1 MAITRIKNNQITDST
16 INAAAKLSDFS
27 VTAGK
32 LANNIT
38 YGSDWTIT
46 GNLTVNGSTTTVDTT
61 NMTVEDPLLLL
72 ASEQTGTPALDIG
85 FIGERG
91 DDDNIALVWD
101 EGSDEFVA
109 AFISDTESNTTVTIT
124 SYSDFKAGNIDAQ
137 AGIQASTTIT
147 ATGNVAG
154 GNITTAGAVE
164 ADGLISSGSTITATG
179 NVSGGNLTTA
189 GDVTTATVTAS
200 GAISSD
206 TTITATGNVS
216 GGNLVSA
223 ADVTT
228 VSVTASGNVD
238 AGNVNATSGI
248 TAGTTVVATGN
259 VTGGNL
265 TTAGDVTTATVTAS
279 GAISSDTTITAT
291 GNVSGGNITTAGA
304 VDATG
309 NVSGGNITTGG
320 IVSAT
325 GNVSGGNITTA
336 GDMNA
341 TGNVSADNVITD
353 TVTNSG
359 VLTVSTTSGNIV
371 LNPSG
376 GAVLIGSSQV
386 KEVANPTSAQDA
398 ATKQYVD
405 DAVSSG
411 LTIHDPVRVESPDSD
426 GDIGATYAQGG
437 NTFTVTDVV
446 APDTVVFSTAANLQV
461 NDQLWFTNSFNGV
474 VADTAFFVV
483 SAPNTSAAVLTR
495 NYNGEAVGNL
505 TNATSLTQSVRVNSG
520 QGATLTATAN
530 GAITV
535 DGITLSVSDRALIYN
550 QNEAYENGVYVVT
563 QTGNATAPF
572 ILTRSSDMD
581 TYIPDNVNGFDS
593 GDYFFVEEGDGG
605 AGESYVLTDPVGPVV
620 IGLDSV
626 TFTKFAESQVYSAN
640 TSAGLVLNGT
650 VFSAKV
656 DGITTSFDGS
666 GNIIVKASA
675 NLTTPNIG
683 AATGTSLNV
692 TGNVTGG
699 NLVTA
704 GDVTTATVTA
714 SGAISSDT
722 TITATGNVSG
732 GNLTTAGD
740 VTTATVTASGNV
752 TGGNLTTGGLVDAT
766 GNVSG
771 GNLTTAGDVTT
782 ATVTASGNVTGGNL
796 LTGGDADVTG
806 TVTGANIV
814 SSALTDGRVVLAG
827 TSGILE
833 DNTNLTFDGTV
844 LTVTGNVAA
853 GNISASG
860 IATVTG
866 NVTGGNLV
874 TAGDVTTATVTASGA
889 ITGNS
894 IDITGQSDFDNIRVD
909 NNDITAHT
917 GGIITFNDA
926 GADVDF
932 RFEGAGDANLLVLDA
947 SADEIVIGNATPVT
961 GAKLAIRTTDSIL
974 VPVGTTSERPGTPA
988 PGMIRFNSQLDTLEF
1003 YDNDS
1008 WTTAGSEFTVIGS
1021 ETFNGDGSTVAFTLS
1036 DEQTTASCIVSI
1048 NGVVQLPTTAYSVSS
1063 TTLTFTEAPLS
1074 GDVIEVRKLTTTSTV
1089 TALVS
1094 SDTTSEVNADGGGAV
1109 RIVGNL
1115 IPNANV
1121 TFNLGNTTTRWNELF
1136 LAGNTI
1142 TMGDVVMKDT
1152 GGAIG
1157 FFGSNGTTPIPVDS
1171 GSVDATSIANGTSEL
1186 AVIASG
1192 GNIRANVG
1200 GSTVGLFTSSGF
1212 TVTGTIS
1219 ANSFAGL
1226 DATKIEDGTTNVSID
1241 STNGPVSVDIGGT
1254 NILNIDSSGV
1264 INGQADGVGN
1274 IGNATTGFN
1283 TVFAKATSAQYA
1295 DLAEMYAADADIEP
1309 GTVVVFGGNAEVT
1322 TATTENDSRVAGVVS
1337 TNPSYLMNSAI
1348 DAEYPV
1354 AVALTGRVPCKVSG
1368 TVSKGDLM
1376 VSGPNG
1382 TAQINNSAT
1391 AGTIIGKA
1399 LENSEGDA
1407 VIEVVVGRF

>member
-16 INAAAKLSDFS
+16 INAAAKLSDYS
-27 VTAGK
+27 ITAGK
-32 LANNIT
+32 LANSIT

-46 GNLTVNGSTTTVDTT
+46 GNLTVNGTTTTVDTT

-72 ASEQTGTPALDIG
+72 ASDQTGSPAHDIG

-91 DDDNIALVWD
+91 DENNVALVWD
-101 EGSDEFVA
+101 ESEGEFVA
-109 AFISDTESNTTVTIT
+109 AFVSDAESSTTVTI
-124 SYSDFKAGNIDAQ
+124 SAYSDFKALNIDAQ
-137 AGIQASTTIT
+137 AAIAAATTIT

-154 GNITTAGAVE
+154 GNITTGGAVE
-164 ADGLISSGSTITATG
+164 ADGLIS
-179 NVSGGNLTTA
+179 A
-189 GDVTTATVTAS
+189 G
-200 GAISSD
+200 
-206 TTITATGNVS
+206 TTITATGNITGSNLNTGGAVVATGNVN
-216 GGNLVSA
+216 GGNIVSA
-223 ADVTT
+223 ADITT

-259 VTGGNL
+259 ITGGNLTTAGDVTTATLTASGAIAGSTTITATGNITGGNLITAGTFESASISATGNVTGGNVITGGLVDATGNVTGGNL

-279 GAISSDTTITAT
+279 G
-291 GNVSGGNITTAGA
+291 NVSGGNLTTAGA

-309 NVSGGNITTGG
+309 NVSGGNLITGG

-336 GDMNA
+336 GDVDA

-359 VLTVSTTSGNIV
+359 ELTVSTTSGNIV
-371 LNPSG
+371 LDPTG
-376 GAVLIGSSQV
+376 GAVILGGNQV
-386 KEVANPTSAQDA
+386 KQVADPTSAQDA

-405 DAVSSG
+405 DAVSAG
-411 LTIHDPVRVESPDSD
+411 LTIHDPVRVESPNSD

-495 NYNGEAVGNL
+495 AYNGEAVANL
-505 TNATSLTQSVRVNSG
+505 TNASSLTQSVRVNSG

-530 GAITV
+530 GAITI
-535 DGITLSVSDRALIYN
+535 DGVTLSVSDRALIYN
-550 QNEAYENGVYVVT
+550 QDNAYENGVYVVT

-581 TYIPDNVNGFDS
+581 TYIPDNVIGFDA
-593 GDYFFVEEGDGG
+593 GDYFFVEEGDSG

-620 IGLDSV
+620 IGSDNV

-650 VFSAKV
+650 EFSAKV
-656 DGITTSFDGS
+656 DGITTAFDGS

-699 NLVTA
+699 NLTTA
-704 GDVTTATVTA
+704 GDVTTSTVTA
-714 SGAISSDT
+714 SST
-722 TITATGNVSG
+722 VTATGNVTG
-732 GNLTTAGD
+732 GNLITTGD

-752 TGGNLTTGGLVDAT
+752 SGGNLTTAGIVSAT
-766 GNVSG
+766 GNVTG

-782 ATVTASGNVTGGNL
+782 VTVTASGNVTGGNL
-796 LTGGDADVTG
+796 ITSAAVETATITTSGEATLAS
-806 TVTGANIV
+806 AIV
-814 SSALTDGRVVLAG
+814 SDLTSGRVVLAG
-827 TSGILE
+827 TSGALE
-833 DNTNLTFDGTV
+833 DSTNLTFNGSTLGV
-844 LTVTGNVAA
+844 TGAITASTTITATGNVA
-853 GNISASG
+853 
-860 IATVTG
+860 
-866 NVTGGNLV
+866 GGNLT
-874 TAGDVTTATVTASGA
+874 TAGQVAADNVAVTNG
-889 ITGNS
+889 ITGGT
-894 IDITGQSDFDNIRVD
+894 IDIAGQSDFDNVRID
-909 NNDITAHT
+909 GNDITAHT
-917 GGIITFNDA
+917 GGIVTFNDA
-926 GADVDF
+926 GGDVDF
-932 RFEGAGDANLLVLDA
+932 RFEGDTDTNLLVLDA
-947 SADEIVIGNATPVT
+947 GADEVLIGTATPTT
-961 GAKLAIRTTDSIL
+961 GAKLKIGSTDSIL
-974 VPVGTTSERPGTPA
+974 LPVGNTSQRPGTGVT
-988 PGMIRFNSQLDTLEF
+988 GMIRFNSQLDTLEF
-1003 YDNDS
+1003 YDTDS
-1008 WTTAGSEFTVIGS
+1008 WTTAGSEFTVIAS
-1021 ETFNGDGSTVAFTLS
+1021 QTFNGDGSTVAFTLN
-1036 DEQTTASCIVSI
+1036 EAQTTASCIVSI
-1048 NGVVQLPTTAYSVSS
+1048 NGVVQLPTTAYGVSG

-1094 SDTTSEVNADGGGAV
+1094 ADTSAQVNVADG
-1109 RIVGNL
+1109 
-1115 IPNANV
+1115 ANV
-1121 TFNLGNTTTRWNELF
+1121 T
-1136 LAGNTI
+1136 I
-1142 TMGDVVMKDT
+1142 T
-1152 GGAIG
+1152 
-1157 FFGSNGTTPIPVDS
+1157 
-1171 GSVDATSIANGTSEL
+1171 
-1186 AVIASG
+1186 
-1192 GNIRANVG
+1192 
-1200 GSTVGLFTSSGF
+1200 
-1212 TVTGTIS
+1212 
-1219 ANSFAGL
+1219 
-1226 DATKIEDGTTNVSID
+1226 
-1241 STNGPVSVDIGGT
+1241 
-1254 NILNIDSSGV
+1254 
-1264 INGQADGVGN
+1264 
-1274 IGNATTGFN
+1274 GNATFSTNIFAAGNAAANIGTASNSFN
-1283 TVFAKATSAQYA
+1283 TIFAKATSAQYA

-1309 GTVVVFGGNAEVT
+1309 GTVVVFGGDAEVT
-1322 TATTENDSRVAGVVS
+1322 TATQLNDHRVAGVVS

-1348 DAEYPV
+1348 DAEHPV

-1368 TVSKGDLM
+1368 IVSKGDLM

-1382 TAQINNSAT
+1382 TAQTNNSAT